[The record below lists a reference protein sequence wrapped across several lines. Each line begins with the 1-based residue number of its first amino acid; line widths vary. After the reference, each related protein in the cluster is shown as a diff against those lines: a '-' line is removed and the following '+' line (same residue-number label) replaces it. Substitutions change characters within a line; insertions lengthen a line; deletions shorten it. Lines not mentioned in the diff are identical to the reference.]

1 MSLGQAA
8 MVSDADVVG
17 PARGGRGGGPI
28 ESRYFLTV
36 PLWIPKS
43 RSIAL
48 SDIPLRR
55 AF

>member
-1 MSLGQAA
+1 

-17 PARGGRGGGPI
+17 PARGCCGGGPI

-48 SDIPLRR
+48 SDMPLLL